1 MSRHLRRL
9 FVSIR
14 AAVLAGGPF
23 VVLAIALLV
32 LADKLLQPAPPRHT
46 VMVTGPE
53 RSALDAFGEQYRAAL
68 AKQGIVLELRRIGG
82 TSENLEALRKEDG
95 EVSFGFVQGGAVPDD
110 ERGVEGLENLGA
122 LFHEPVWA
130 FHKRAPRKD
139 RAVRLLEA
147 NRIDSAR
154 LRCSTCPRPRR

>member
-32 LADKLLQPAPPRHT
+32 L
-46 VMVTGPE
+46 
-53 RSALDAFGEQYRAAL
+53 
-68 AKQGIVLELRRIGG
+68 ELRRTGG
-82 TSENLEALRKEDG
+82 TSKNLEALRKEDG